1 MGFFTKTEQP
11 RQEDRAISELF
22 LSGDEAV
29 ARGAWEAGC
38 RVAAAYPGTP
48 STQILEAMADWPEVN
63 ARWTTNEKTALELAG
78 GAALGGVR
86 ALAAMKHVGLN
97 VAADP
102 LTSFSYTGVNA
113 GLVVV
118 SADDPGCHS
127 SQNEQDNRH
136 YSVLAKIPMLEPADS
151 QEALDFTRA
160 AFELSEKFDTPV
172 LLRLTTRICHSRG
185 RVIPGRRREP
195 PPRPYA
201 RNVAKT
207 SLIPVHARPRHEA
220 VEERLRA
227 LENFESPFNRLERG
241 KGKEVG
247 VVASGVG
254 YQYAREVFGDEASYF
269 KLGLTHPLPRR
280 RLAEFG
286 RSVSKLYVVEE
297 GDPYLENALLSLG
310 LTPLGKAALPLTG
323 ELSAGLVR
331 RAFGLAPDA
340 PCAPAPRLSP
350 PPRPPAL
357 CPGCPHRGIIHL
369 LGQRQEELMVCGD
382 IGCYALGLQ
391 PPLSG
396 LDTCICMGAG
406 FSSAIGF
413 AEAFKAAGDTRRV
426 FGFMGDSTF
435 YHSGLTALADA
446 VYGQAD
452 VRLIIADNS
461 TTAMTGHQ
469 DNPGTGRDLAGRPAP
484 ALDPRRVVLG
494 LGIPE
499 DRLIVLDPLDA
510 SAVGE
515 ALDRSLAAPGPW
527 VILAQ
532 RPCVLLGGAAPGRRF
547 RVLAEN
553 CHGCRECLAVGCP
566 ALSFSQDTV
575 AIDPGRCLGCGYC
588 SSASPCQAFEIVE
601 AL

>member
-1 MGFFTKTEQP
+1 M
-11 RQEDRAISELF
+11 
-22 LSGDEAV
+22 

-48 STQILEAMADWPEVN
+48 STQILEALVEWPEVN

-102 LTSFSYTGVNA
+102 LASFCYIGAKA
-113 GLVVV
+113 GLVIV
-118 SADDPGCHS
+118 STDDPGCHS

-136 YSVLAKIPMLEPADS
+136 YAVLAKIPMLEPSDS

-160 AFELSEKFDTPV
+160 AFEFSEKFDSPV

-185 RVIPGRRREP
+185 RVIPGQRREIP
-195 PPRPYA
+195 PVPYV
-201 RNVAKT
+201 RDIAKMA
-207 SLIPVHARPRHEA
+207 LIPAHARPRHVA

-227 LENFESPFNRLERG
+227 LEDLENPFNRLEQGEGR
-241 KGKEVG
+241 KVG
-247 VVASGVG
+247 VVTSGVG

-269 KLGLTHPLPRR
+269 KLGLTYPLPRR

-286 RSVSKLYVVEE
+286 RSVSMLYVVEE
-297 GDPYLENALLSLG
+297 GDPYLENALLALG
-310 LTPLGKAALPLTG
+310 LAPLGKAALPLTG

-340 PCAPAPRLSP
+340 PDAPAPRIVP

-369 LGQRQEELMVCGD
+369 LGQRRNELMVCGD

-413 AEAFKAAGDTRRV
+413 AEAFKASGDPRRV
-426 FGFMGDSTF
+426 FGFLGDSTF
-435 YHSGLTALADA
+435 YHSGLTGLADA
-446 VYGQAD
+446 VYGQSD
-452 VRLIIADNS
+452 VRLIIADNL

-484 ALDPRRVVLG
+484 VLDLRRAVLG

-499 DRLIVLDPLDA
+499 SRLIVLDPLDA
-510 SAVGE
+510 AAVSE
-515 ALDRSLAAPGPW
+515 ALDRSLAEPGPW

-532 RPCVLLGGAAPGRRF
+532 RPCVLLDAAPRPGRRF

-553 CHGCRECLAVGCP
+553 CQGCRDCLTVGCP
-566 ALSFSQDTV
+566 ALSFSRDTA
-575 AIDPGRCLGCGYC
+575 AINPHLCLGCGYC
-588 SSASPCQAFEIVE
+588 SSTCRFEAFEIE
-601 AL
+601 GAL

>member
-1 MGFFTKTEQP
+1 
-11 RQEDRAISELF
+11 
-22 LSGDEAV
+22 V

-48 STQILEAMADWPEVN
+48 STEILEAMAEWPEIN
-63 ARWTTNEKTALELAG
+63 ARWTTNEKTALEVAG

-102 LTSFSYTGVNA
+102 LTSFSYTGVGA

-136 YSVLAKIPMLEPADS
+136 YAVLAKIPMLEPSDS
-151 QEALDFTRA
+151 QEALEFTRA

-172 LLRLTTRICHSRG
+172 LLRLTTRICHTRG
-185 RVIPGRRREP
+185 RVTPGERRESP
-195 PPRPYA
+195 PIPYA
-201 RNVAKT
+201 RNAAKT
-207 SLIPVHARPRHEA
+207 SLIPAHARPRHVA

-227 LENFESPFNRLERG
+227 LEDHDSPFNRVERG
-241 KGKEVG
+241 DGSIG
-247 VVASGVG
+247 VVAAGVN
-254 YQYAREVFGDEASYF
+254 YQYAREVFGAKAGYL
-269 KLGLTHPLPRR
+269 KLGLTFPLPRR
-280 RLAEFG
+280 LLAEFG
-286 RSVSKLYVVEE
+286 RSVDKLYVVEE
-297 GDPYLENALLSLG
+297 GDPYLESALKELG
-310 LTPLGKAALPLTG
+310 LDPLGKAFLPLTG
-323 ELSAGLVR
+323 EFNAGLVS
-331 RAFGLAPDA
+331 RAFGLAP
-340 PCAPAPRLSP
+340 PLPEQPPARIAA
-350 PPRPPAL
+350 PPRPPVL
-357 CPGCPHRGIIHL
+357 CPGCPHRGLIHI
-369 LGQRQEELMVCGD
+369 LGRRRKELMTCGD

-413 AEAFKAAGDTRRV
+413 AEAFKAAGDPRRV
-426 FGFMGDSTF
+426 FGYMGDSTF

-446 VYGQAD
+446 IYGQAD

-469 DNPGTGRDLAGRPAP
+469 DNPGSGRDLAGRPAP
-484 ALDPRRVVLG
+484 ALDPRLVVLG
-494 LGIPE
+494 LGLPE

-510 SAVGE
+510 AAINN

-527 VILAQ
+527 VILAR
-532 RPCVLLGGAAPGRRF
+532 RPCVFLPEAKAAPGGGLV
-547 RVLAEN
+547 RVRAEN
-553 CHGCRECLAVGCP
+553 CQGCRECLSVGCP
-566 ALSFSQDTV
+566 ALTFGRDTA
-575 AIDPGRCLGCGYC
+575 AINPDICRGCGYC
-588 SSASPCQAFEIVE
+588 PSVCGFE
-601 AL
+601 ALEIQPDGLSSCS